1 MSAVVLTAGTFG
13 FSLRLVVSGIEID
26 SPEWKMDPS
35 IVKKKDVMINDLQI
49 DERKYIIMKT

>member
-35 IVKKKDVMINDLQI
+35 IVKKDVMINDLQD